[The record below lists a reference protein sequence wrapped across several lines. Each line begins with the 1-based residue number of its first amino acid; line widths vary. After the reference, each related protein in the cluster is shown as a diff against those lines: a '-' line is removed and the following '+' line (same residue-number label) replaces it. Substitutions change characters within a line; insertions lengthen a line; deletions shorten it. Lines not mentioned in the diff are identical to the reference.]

1 MKNRKKLSAL
11 LLTVLLVFT
20 AVQVPAV
27 AEEATAINAA
37 SPAIGADVGDT
48 VDLSSY
54 TYGGTALDE
63 FTWTPVNGGTLDGTS
78 FNATEKGVYV
88 FEGTKDDE
96 SFRLFIV
103 VKEADETE
111 YVLYE
116 NTFDDESALEDLTVV
131 EGSES
136 ALSVADGKLSIK
148 GTSVRALLP
157 ELYADFGNYKIDV
170 EATLQNPSDTSRWMS
185 IMFRV
190 TPDGQYFPY
199 YQMAIRSNATA
210 ANGVEFAKRTPAN
223 AWDVAYTSA
232 YKEAIDPN
240 KFYKFTVR
248 AYDGYVSE
256 SIDDELL
263 IYGRELTDRTQ
274 GRVGFQANN
283 CTMVVDSIKIT
294 LQNDIPEGPPQKPAL
309 VDVRDFNS
317 NIVTT
322 PTMVS
327 FVETEADYESITTD
341 APATAIFRLNDDGN
355 VTDAEG
361 NVLATLDALYAKLEN
376 KVIAA
381 FNPASEKA
389 IDVLAAYCEEK
400 VIEDVAVAST
410 DVELINYAHEQNYLI
425 RGIVLFEDADYSE
438 EGLLAIREKVNS
450 NHAKIAVLPYE
461 GISKE
466 IVSYL
471 QKLLVTV
478 WVSGPEEES
487 NTTYMTQIL
496 SGANGIVVSDR
507 AAAEKCYTEYFE
519 ENSFTRQILIIG
531 HRGLPSQAPENSIEG
546 SKMAFEAGADIVEN
560 DVYISKDGVVVVM
573 HDGTLDRTTNGTG
586 YIESMTYEQIQQYTL
601 NAVGGIEGCKI
612 PTLEDYFKEFGSL
625 DKHIFIE
632 IKTGNQNVL
641 QPMIDL
647 IREYDMTS
655 KVNFISFDANQ
666 LTRVKELAP
675 EISVGYLCSG
685 LTNSNEPL
693 ESVRAAIA
701 ATQRYGST
709 FNQSGSGIT
718 EEFVTE
724 LGHRGITFWPWTYNT
739 QQTFLDQYFWGI
751 NGFTTDYSMW
761 VRNTAKS
768 VKFQSDIDSIGA
780 GQSVQLDFS
789 AFTYADKETPLGD
802 EAEIVIIDGGDNVTL
817 EGNTMTA
824 TGEGSV
830 SFYCRYKSS
839 LSNRSLYVCSDI
851 VTLTTGGAGAADNST
866 DVSDS
871 SETPVTSDSNV
882 VIWVVVGV
890 VAVIVIAG
898 VVYAAAKKKK
908 A

>member
-1 MKNRKKLSAL
+1 MPS
-11 LLTVLLVFT
+11 
-20 AVQVPAV
+20 VP
-27 AEEATAINAA
+27 
-37 SPAIGADVGDT
+37 P
-48 VDLSSY
+48 
-54 TYGGTALDE
+54 
-63 FTWTPVNGGTLDGTS
+63 
-78 FNATEKGVYV
+78 
-88 FEGTKDDE
+88 
-96 SFRLFIV
+96 
-103 VKEADETE
+103 
-111 YVLYE
+111 
-116 NTFDDESALEDLTVV
+116 
-131 EGSES
+131 
-136 ALSVADGKLSIK
+136 
-148 GTSVRALLP
+148 
-157 ELYADFGNYKIDV
+157 
-170 EATLQNPSDTSRWMS
+170 
-185 IMFRV
+185 
-190 TPDGQYFPY
+190 
-199 YQMAIRSNATA
+199 
-210 ANGVEFAKRTPAN
+210 RTPG
-223 AWDVAYTSA
+223 DVAYTSA

-461 GISKE
+461 GDLQGDRF
-466 IVSYL
+466 VSA
-471 QKLLVTV
+471 K
-478 WVSGPEEES
+478 
-487 NTTYMTQIL
+487 
-496 SGANGIVVSDR
+496 
-507 AAAEKCYTEYFE
+507 AA
-519 ENSFTRQILIIG
+519 G
-531 HRGLPSQAPENSIEG
+531 HRLGKRSRGRKQYDVYDADSQRRQRHRRFRQSCSREMLYRILRREFVYPPDPHHRAQRPAVASAENSIEG

-709 FNQSGSGIT
+709 FNQSGSGIS

-739 QQTFLDQYFWGI
+739 QQTFWISTSGASTASRP
-751 NGFTTDYSMW
+751 TTPCGS
-761 VRNTAKS
+761 
-768 VKFQSDIDSIGA
+768 
-780 GQSVQLDFS
+780 
-789 AFTYADKETPLGD
+789 
-802 EAEIVIIDGGDNVTL
+802 EIPP
-817 EGNTMTA
+817 
-824 TGEGSV
+824 S
-830 SFYCRYKSS
+830 R
-839 LSNRSLYVCSDI
+839 
-851 VTLTTGGAGAADNST
+851 
-866 DVSDS
+866 
-871 SETPVTSDSNV
+871 
-882 VIWVVVGV
+882 
-890 VAVIVIAG
+890 
-898 VVYAAAKKKK
+898 
-908 A
+908 